1 MNGDLQGKELIPSSD
16 GPDLDGGPIRDAST
30 ERRSSPD
37 VWAFGR
43 LSRCPDIWSIG
54 VDWLSDSLLTPSQML
69 VRLVVNVTALDNCR
83 EDKSRDEDRSADERT
98 CACISHACACFLPC
112 PLSCLLPPL
121 SLDMHARPRIH
132 ARASHA
138 HARPSASHA
147 HARPP
152 ASHARART
160 PASHA
165 RARTHARN
173 RNRTHAVARTI
184 ARTQPQS
191 HARTHAR

>member
-1 MNGDLQGKELIPSSD
+1 M
-16 GPDLDGGPIRDAST
+16 DGGPIRDAST

-83 EDKSRDEDRSADERT
+83 EERSRDEDRSADERA
-98 CACISHACACFLPC
+98 CACISHACACFLPPFC
-112 PLSCLLPPL
+112 SLPSVLSPSSPF
-121 SLDMHARPRIH
+121 PR
-132 ARASHA
+132 
-138 HARPSASHA
+138 

-152 ASHARART
+152 SHTRAGLTCARPPVRLTCARP
-160 PASHA
+160 PA
-165 RARTHARN
+165 RLTCTRTHARLTCT
-173 RNRTHAVARTI
+173 RAH

-191 HARTHAR
+191 HARSRTHDSTPHAR